1 MSRFINE
8 HNSSRPSEIPSY
20 SDLMSD
26 LRDCSE
32 GDIVYNSDYNKLKER
47 VGKVIET
54 SQRIVK
60 DIFLGL
66 ERDGE
71 ERNSPVVEDNLYYG
85 NFYFHQLG
93 SFRKKIDKVVKG
105 FGECETTKVAELVYE
120 DLLPMC
126 ELLLALKGRAVKT
139 RKPSSKVNPNAR
151 TIENT
156 GTCGCCGKNVK
167 MKSGKLVDHGFEL
180 HGWGGRTSGCFG
192 VGYEPVEIS
201 PKSMVE
207 YLAYL
212 EATLERL
219 RSEEPNSLERK
230 QRIEAQ
236 IWGTEGH
243 VRYLKP
249 RIESWKPSEL
259 PKVVKRT

>member
-1 MSRFINE
+1 MSFYTNE
-8 HNSSRPSEIPSY
+8 KTYSRPSEDPSY
-20 SDLMSD
+20 DVLMSD
-26 LRDCSE
+26 LRECSE
-32 GDIVYNSDYNKLKER
+32 GEIVYNSDFNKLKER
-47 VGKVIET
+47 TGKAVRKA
-54 SQRIVK
+54 QRIVK
-60 DIFLGL
+60 DIYLGL
-66 ERDGE
+66 DRDGE

-126 ELLLALKGRAVKT
+126 ELILDLKKRAVKT

-151 TIENT
+151 TLENT

-167 MKSGKLVDHGFEL
+167 MEDGKLVDHGFEI
-180 HGWGGRTSGCFG
+180 HGWGHRVGSCFG

-201 PKSMVE
+201 PKAMVE

-219 RSEEPNSLERK
+219 RDEEPQSIVQE
-230 QRIEAQ
+230 QRIEGQ

-243 VRYLKP
+243 VNYLKP
-249 RIESWKPSEL
+249 RIENWKASEL
-259 PKVVKRT
+259 PRQI

>member
-1 MSRFINE
+1 MSRWINE
-8 HNSSRPSEIPSY
+8 FNSSRPSEIPSY
-20 SDLMSD
+20 NDLMSD

-32 GDIVYNSDYNKLKER
+32 GEIVYNSDYNKLKER
-47 VGKVIET
+47 VGKFIE
-54 SQRIVK
+54 SSERIVK
-60 DIFLGL
+60 DTYLGL
-66 ERDGE
+66 DRDGE
-71 ERNSPVVEDNLYYG
+71 ERNSDVVADNLYYG
-85 NFYFHQLG
+85 HFYFHQIK
-93 SFRKKIDKVVKG
+93 SFRKKIDKVVKK

-126 ELLLALKGRAVKT
+126 ELILSLKGRAVKT

-151 TIENT
+151 TLENT

-167 MKSGKLVDHGFEL
+167 MKGGKLVDHGFEL

-192 VGYEPVEIS
+192 VGYEPVEVS
-201 PKSMVE
+201 PKGMVE
-207 YLAYL
+207 YLAFL

-219 RSEEPNSLERK
+219 RSEEPDSLERK
-230 QRIEAQ
+230 RSIEVQ

-249 RIESWKPSEL
+249 RIENWKEAEL
-259 PKVVKRT
+259 PKPLR

>member
-1 MSRFINE
+1 MSFYTNE
-8 HNSSRPSEIPSY
+8 KSYSRPSEDPSY
-20 SDLMSD
+20 DVLMSD
-26 LRDCSE
+26 LRECSE
-32 GDIVYNSDYNKLKER
+32 GEIVYNSDFNKLKER
-47 VGKVIET
+47 TGKSVRKA
-54 SQRIVK
+54 QRIVK
-60 DIFLGL
+60 DIYLGL
-66 ERDGE
+66 DRDGE
-71 ERNSPVVEDNLYYG
+71 ERNSQVVEDNLYYG

-126 ELLLALKGRAVKT
+126 ELILDLKKRAVKT

-151 TIENT
+151 TLENT

-167 MKSGKLVDHGFEL
+167 MKGGKLVDHGFEI
-180 HGWGGRTSGCFG
+180 HGWGHRVRSCFG

-201 PKSMVE
+201 PKAMIE
-207 YLAYL
+207 YVAYL

-219 RSEEPNSLERK
+219 RSEEPNSIERK
-230 QRIEAQ
+230 RQIEAH

-259 PKVVKRT
+259 PKGM